1 MPSPSPDPQP
11 ALSDPPFSKSAQLN
25 TDLVFF
31 RRLSHLSR
39 TDDPQNTR
47 LPSQPRIQLNSPEL
61 LSYVSQ
67 DLQTAEL
74 DSFAPYLWLLS
85 TPSYINISPLHHQ
98 LVKGR
103 TIVLTEDPQLHL
115 LWIWDRI
122 FVKPVPEYLLSHA
135 FWECCFGGNG
145 DTKAPWSPE
154 AREKVFKAACGFL
167 RSWAL
172 LIRYKSDFAI
182 AMKDGEGGSLLPRSD
197 SSDGEKS
204 GGTRITYEAFC
215 EFIAPFADMVD
226 DQVSPRYRYGEIRLS
241 RLKIWSKIFMRSFHF
256 EQFYGH
262 YGTYFGRFYG
272 PLLFLFGVLSVVLS
286 AMQVELGV
294 SAGSTE
300 AGNWVVFESV
310 CRWFSIV
317 TILLVAASTLV
328 LLTLLVKMVAG
339 EVFFATRSIYRKRR
353 RKVGNV

>member
-1 MPSPSPDPQP
+1 MPPPSPDPQP
-11 ALSDPPFSKSAQLN
+11 TFSKIPFSKSTQLN
-25 TDLVFF
+25 TELVFF
-31 RRLSHLSR
+31 RRLFHLSR

-47 LPSQPRIQLNSPEL
+47 LPSQPRIQLNTPEL

-67 DLQTAEL
+67 DLQTPEL

-115 LWIWDRI
+115 LWIYDRI

-135 FWECCFGGNG
+135 FWEFCFDGYG
-145 DTKAPWSPE
+145 DTKASLPPE
-154 AREKVFKAACGFL
+154 GREEAFKAACGFL

-172 LIRYKSDFAI
+172 LVRYRSDFAI
-182 AMKDGEGGSLLPRSD
+182 AVKDGEGGSLLPK
-197 SSDGEKS
+197 SDGGDSEKS
-204 GGTRITYEAFC
+204 GGTKITYEAFC
-215 EFIAPFADMVD
+215 DFIAPFADVGD
-226 DQVSPRYRYGEIRLS
+226 DQVSPRYKYGEIRLS
-241 RLKIWSKIFMRSFHF
+241 RLKIWSKIFMRNFHF
-256 EQFYGH
+256 EQFYGQ
-262 YGTYFGRFYG
+262 YGAYFGRFYG
-272 PLLFLFGVLSVVLS
+272 PLIFLFGALSVVLS

-294 SAGSTE
+294 STGRME

-317 TILLVAASTLV
+317 TILLVAASTFFLIA
-328 LLTLLVKMVAG
+328 LLIRMVAG
-339 EVFFATRSIYRKRR
+339 EVFFATRSMYRKRR
-353 RKVGNV
+353 GKGGDA

>member
-1 MPSPSPDPQP
+1 MPPPSPDSQP
-11 ALSDPPFSKSAQLN
+11 TLSKTPFSKSTQLN
-25 TDLVFF
+25 IELVFF

-39 TDDPQNTR
+39 ADDPQNTR

-85 TPSYINISPLHHQ
+85 TPSYTNISPLHHQ
-98 LVKGR
+98 LIKGR

-115 LWIWDRI
+115 LWIYDRI

-135 FWECCFGGNG
+135 FWEFCFGGHG
-145 DTKAPWSPE
+145 DTKASLSPE
-154 AREKVFKAACGFL
+154 VNEKVFKAACGFL

-172 LIRYKSDFAI
+172 LIRYRSDFAI
-182 AMKDGEGGSLLPRSD
+182 AVKDGEGGSLLPKSD
-197 SSDGEKS
+197 SSGSEQS

-215 EFIAPFADMVD
+215 DFIAPFAEMGD
-226 DQVSPRYRYGEIRLS
+226 DQVSPRYKYGEIRLS

-256 EQFYGH
+256 EQFYGQ
-262 YGTYFGRFYG
+262 YGAYFSRFYG
-272 PLLFLFGVLSVVLS
+272 PLIFLFGVLSVVLS

-294 SAGSTE
+294 STGRMEAGS
-300 AGNWVVFESV
+300 WVVFKSV

-317 TILLVAASTLV
+317 TILLVAASTFV
-328 LLTLLVKMVAG
+328 LLTLLIKLVAG
-339 EVFFATRSIYRKRR
+339 EVFFAARSMYRKRR
-353 RKVGNV
+353 RKVSDV